1 MKKSGL
7 ILMVSVAIL
16 CQSCNE
22 TQKQASYNEGIN
34 IIPAPQS
41 MVVGEGSFKL
51 STSTVFYASTAE
63 GRTVAEFFAAKLRHS
78 TGLPFKIA

>member
-1 MKKSGL
+1 MKKNF
-7 ILMVSVAIL
+7 IISVACAVAL
-16 CQSCNE
+16 CSSCSE
-22 TQKQASYNEGIN
+22 KLSQASYNEGIN
-34 IIPAPQS
+34 IIPAPKS